1 MVSGGPNLS
10 KMAKV
15 RCPLMLEP
23 EQSRDSGEGTAHVL
37 FLRAA
42 HQSSL
47 VQIQNHLSHREQHQS
62 LVRLPQSASPSAEHL
77 CDSEV
82 QP

>member
-15 RCPLMLEP
+15 SYPLRLET
-23 EQSRDSGEGTAHVL
+23 EQSRDLGDGCPLVIPGTNPNP
-37 FLRAA
+37 F
-42 HQSSL
+42 
-47 VQIQNHLSHREQHQS
+47 IPREQHQS

-77 CDSEV
+77 CDPEV